1 MLPEDNIGR
10 VWTGPTALIG
20 IVYDKYQ
27 DNALFLCVLSL
38 HNFTQLQIYIKIE
51 YIYISEMTA
60 RCEKKSNYEAE
71 FEDII
76 VLRSVEKQINNNNN
90 DKSKEAVL
98 TAGDIEILEMT

>member
-1 MLPEDNIGR
+1 
-10 VWTGPTALIG
+10 
-20 IVYDKYQ
+20 
-27 DNALFLCVLSL
+27 
-38 HNFTQLQIYIKIE
+38 
-51 YIYISEMTA
+51 MTA